1 MSQWYLLYTK
11 PRQELTA
18 VTNLENQQY
27 RVFCPRVEVKKRTA
41 QGWKVVSEPLFPN
54 YVFICLNDTT
64 DNWKPIRSTI
74 GVSGF
79 VRFGSGLPVAMDEA
93 SMIALQSLNLNQLSD
108 TLTQYPKAGD
118 RVLVGIGDS
127 LVNALVQAAD
137 GKGRVQVLLQ
147 LLGQDQTLWIE
158 SSAIQLLP

>member
-1 MSQWYLLYTK
+1 MSHWYVLYTK
-11 PRQELTA
+11 PRQELAA
-18 VTNLENQQY
+18 VANLENQHY

-54 YVFICLNDTT
+54 YVFIYLNDTT

-74 GVSGF
+74 GINGF
-79 VRFGSGLPVAMDEA
+79 VRFGSGLPIAMPETT
-93 SMIALQSLNLNQLSD
+93 MQALQSLNLNQISD

-118 RVLVGIGDS
+118 RVLVSIGDS

-137 GKGRVQVLLQ
+137 AKGRVQVLLQ
-147 LLGQDQTLWIE
+147 LLGQDQTIWIE
-158 SSAIQLLP
+158 STAIQTIH